1 MKIFIEFFFLG
12 LTSFGGPVAHIAIFR
27 NRFVEKAKL
36 FSESTYAELV
46 AMAQII
52 PGPTS
57 SQVGMAIGY
66 RLNGLRGAISAWFGF
81 TLPSA
86 VAMGIAGYLVL
97 TDHIPEAGWVVSALK
112 SVALGVVTQAV
123 IGMWGSICIN
133 HLTRVTALLTAI
145 IINQFPLVWTQVIL
159 ISSALLAGH
168 FAFLNSPVIG
178 LRRNLACK
186 QLKDGFLLLCIFFIL
201 LILAF
206 SVPYDH
212 NLWKIITGHFISGSL
227 VFGGG
232 HVVLPLLEA
241 EFVPPLPDNVF
252 LAGYGIA
259 QAMPGPLFSIASY
272 IGSTAPG
279 VNPLVGA
286 LSATTA
292 VFLPGALLLSIAG
305 RFGTVLLPWLK
316 PRLSYVNAVVVG
328 LLLSVLVDPVFATTV
343 YDEGTTGLA
352 ILSLFMAVGLKRS
365 PLEIVVVLLTASY
378 LGSLVGFI

>member
-1 MKIFIEFFFLG
+1 MTIFFLG

-145 IINQFPLVWTQVIL
+145 IINQFPLVAAPQRRLCGQTQM
-159 ISSALLAGH
+159 
-168 FAFLNSPVIG
+168 
-178 LRRNLACK
+178 
-186 QLKDGFLLLCIFFIL
+186 D
-201 LILAF
+201 
-206 SVPYDH
+206 
-212 NLWKIITGHFISGSL
+212 
-227 VFGGG
+227 
-232 HVVLPLLEA
+232 
-241 EFVPPLPDNVF
+241 
-252 LAGYGIA
+252 
-259 QAMPGPLFSIASY
+259 QAM
-272 IGSTAPG
+272 
-279 VNPLVGA
+279 
-286 LSATTA
+286 LSSK
-292 VFLPGALLLSIAG
+292 F
-305 RFGTVLLPWLK
+305 F
-316 PRLSYVNAVVVG
+316 
-328 LLLSVLVDPVFATTV
+328 
-343 YDEGTTGLA
+343 TGFHK
-352 ILSLFMAVGLKRS
+352 IH
-365 PLEIVVVLLTASY
+365 
-378 LGSLVGFI
+378 